1 MSLRGCTCLK
11 CAPFL
16 CTPWKYSSGGILA
29 SAAAKCL
36 PQNTQNSQN
45 LLQGMV
51 SHRFHRFTQM
61 VRVSSWGCTCLKCTN
76 RASSGLPQISDRHRW
91 LGCVDSSGG
100 ILASAV
106 AKCLPQNTQNSQ
118 NRLQGMVSH
127 RFHRFT
133 QMVRVRRSSH
143 RIHRIHR
150 SANFRGCTCLRSAL
164 PLARARSAPT
174 KQTVVLPQISQIYT
188 EAANFRLVH
197 FLLGWC
203 TSYSVGALLA
213 LASGKAERR
222 QVHPLEGT
230 QTICVD
236 L

>member
-1 MSLRGCTCLK
+1 MSLRGCTSRK

-16 CTPWKYSSGGILA
+16 CTPRKYSSGGILA

-45 LLQGMV
+45 LL
-51 SHRFHRFTQM
+51 
-61 VRVSSWGCTCLKCTN
+61 L
-76 RASSGLPQISDRHRW
+76 
-91 LGCVDSSGG
+91 
-100 ILASAV
+100 
-106 AKCLPQNTQNSQ
+106 
-118 NRLQGMVSH
+118 GMVSH

-133 QMVRVRRSSH
+133 QMVRVRRFSH
-143 RIHRIHR
+143 RIHRFHR
-150 SANFRGCTCLRSAL
+150 TVCWGWSPTDFTDLHRWLGCVDSPTEFTDLLISGGAL
-164 PLARARSAPT
+164 VSSAPT

-230 QTICVD
+230 QTICVN
-236 L
+236 LCNLWENILSKKFCGFCAICGRTFSARSFVNSVQSVGEHSQQEVL